1 MFCRVPFARNTN
13 EKPETLQK
21 AQKKFRI
28 KQAGRNGSGTCR
40 LQTGDSKKSI
50 KSGPAE
56 TFRLPHL
63 YSVRKEIHVKTAEE
77 VVMAYEDLL
86 YRAALTI
93 TGNRDDALDMVQETF
108 IRWITKRPEFASD
121 EHEKAWL
128 LRVVMNLSRNLMNS
142 AAHRTSCE
150 LLDIYPAEN
159 QEEENVI
166 GEVMKLPEKLREVI
180 YLYYYEEYNSRE
192 IAEILGEN
200 VSTVRTRLSRGRDM
214 LKETLRE
221 TWETRNESL

>member
-1 MFCRVPFARNTN
+1 
-13 EKPETLQK
+13 
-21 AQKKFRI
+21 
-28 KQAGRNGSGTCR
+28 
-40 LQTGDSKKSI
+40 
-50 KSGPAE
+50 
-56 TFRLPHL
+56 
-63 YSVRKEIHVKTAEE
+63 
-77 VVMAYEDLL
+77 MAYEDLL

-128 LRVVMNLSRNLMNS
+128 LRVAMNLSRNLVNS

-150 LLDIYPAEN
+150 LLDIYPAKDS
-159 QEEENVI
+159 EEAGVI
-166 GEVMKLPEKLREVI
+166 EEVMKLPDKLREVI

-200 VSTVRTRLSRGRDM
+200 VSTVRTRLSRGRKM
-214 LKETLRE
+214 LRGVLKDE
-221 TWETRNESL
+221 WETRNESL